1 MEERFPKMLNEVG
14 FFLLLLGTA
23 LIAAGIIWS
32 ILRKTER
39 SQAMIEGGGVV
50 FIGPIPIIFG
60 TSFKLTII
68 VMILA
73 IIIML
78 LSIFFYGI

>member
-1 MEERFPKMLNEVG
+1 MEERFLKMLNEVG

-39 SQAMIEGGGVV
+39 SQAKIEGGGVV

-68 VMILA
+68 VMVLA
-73 IIIML
+73 IIMML
-78 LSIFFYGI
+78 LSIFFFRI

>member
-1 MEERFPKMLNEVG
+1 MLNEVG

-39 SQAMIEGGGVV
+39 SQEMIQGGGVV

-68 VMILA
+68 VMVLA

-78 LSIFFYGI
+78 LSIFFFRT